1 MRGYDQRVGRL
12 AMVGVVWA
20 VLAVSGVVPSA
31 RAQQSD
37 NTALHV
43 VPAASAVKIDGKLD
57 EWDLSGQ
64 IEVFANYRTRSTY
77 SAKVAAMYDHEFFYL
92 AIAWRDPT
100 PLENMVDAN
109 FEVGSGWKSD
119 CIQLRLK
126 TDVPMHIDC
135 WYSTVAK
142 KPVINIQYGS
152 FNGKSPLHQSKLMG
166 LGTSNAVE
174 KGAKEAF
181 TVGEDGKSYIQEIA
195 LPWKLITGGNIR
207 FKEGGQPVTDR
218 TAYRAGEQF
227 HMGMEFLWGG
237 PDGRTFPIH
246 RYADLVRAPGA
257 SREFFWDAENDWGTV
272 ILEAKGSLNLP
283 APDYSVR
290 AGAYLQKTQGSVP
303 LTYTMPFDGF
313 TTLVIENEQGIRVKN
328 LIGGAQRGKGAQ
340 TDYWDCT
347 DESGKLVP
355 PGTYRFRGLMHQGI
369 DPAYEATYGS
379 PGTPPWDTGDG
390 TGAWLSDHQAP
401 RNVAAGKDMMVFG
414 ADRGESGYGII
425 GTDLSGKKKWGDR
438 TLIGAH
444 SLAADDEYVYV
455 LLSAWDVKP
464 PSLARLE
471 LKTGKYAPFATE
483 AGPQLKVALFKA
495 DEKAPYIQ
503 SIAVGTD
510 RIAVPLGKVLRF
522 YDKRTAAVVSEMP
535 VTGLGCVAS
544 DPAGAFYVWT
554 EGKVARI
561 VDGKLEP
568 VITAGLPAWADAIAV
583 DAAGQVFLT
592 DRKAQQVK
600 VYDKSGQ
607 FLRAIGTP
615 GGRPKTGAWQPNG
628 LLNPLGIAV
637 DAQGRLWVAEE
648 DSSPKRISVWNTQG
662 QLVQDFIGP
671 TGYGGTGANADPDD
685 KTRVFGSGCEFKL
698 DYTSNKATVVAALGD
713 VSGELLK
720 INGREYFMGKDG
732 RLYLHDGDK
741 LKLVAAM
748 GNPGLKDLKGW
759 EDIPLP
765 PAPAGTHGYASI
777 SFIWSDLNDDGKAQ
791 AEEVT
796 SGSMWSGWKQ
806 LKYPVGVA
814 GYFGSY
820 WLDEQFNLYGL
831 AGESFGANGGRP
843 AMATK
848 VPLKGWTA
856 GGAPIWDIANQ
867 KLLSEGGKIQGCLYL
882 PADGK
887 LIAGGPITGLREDG
901 TVAWTYKDN
910 WPGVHASHNAPI
922 PQRDDQLIGTLG
934 CIGRVKT
941 PVGMVFGMHSNMGRL
956 YLMSSDGLFVASVF
970 QDCRLGGD
978 AWPSTPRPGAPL
990 GGMTMGSEWFGGHLF
1005 QAQKS
1010 NEYYLIA
1017 GFTAYNL
1024 IKLNGLEKLQPLT
1037 GGSITVAPADLL
1049 AAQTL
1054 AQQQVAKSTAV
1065 RNALTISKATA
1076 APALDGKLTG
1086 FAKESFVEWSSG
1098 PYKIR
1103 AALAVD
1109 NSNLYLGYDV
1119 SGDENPM
1126 VNGGKDVKQLFVT
1139 GDSVDL
1145 QLGTDLSA
1153 DAKRSDAA
1161 VGDVRLLMTVF
1172 EGKPVAVLY
1181 QWKVKGE
1188 KQPVTFT
1195 CPWRSHTVDRVD
1207 VLSDA
1212 KINITRRSGGYIL
1225 EAAVPLASI
1234 GWAPQAG
1241 KEYKMDLG
1249 VIFSDAK
1256 GDNRAARVYWSNQ
1269 ATGLVADVPGE
1280 IMAEPK
1286 QWGAAAVAP

>member
-1 MRGYDQRVGRL
+1 MRGLTRRTGTRL
-12 AMVGVVWA
+12 ACTVFWAIVAVGIS
-20 VLAVSGVVPSA
+20 VSQ
-31 RAQQSD
+31 AQQSD
-37 NTALHV
+37 NHVLHA
-43 VPAASAVKIDGKLD
+43 VPVPGAVSVDGKLND
-57 EWDLSGQ
+57 WDLSGR
-64 IEVFANYRTRSTY
+64 ITVCSDLANGIGKY
-77 SAKVAAMYDHEFFYL
+77 SATVAMMYDADALYVG
-92 AIAWRDPT
+92 IDWCDPT
-100 PLENMVDAN
+100 PMLNNYDPRFDIDLRKCFHSDSIQLHFRTDQERKVLGWHYTKGDMPAVNVLDGWFPWQDDKPIHYINGLTELKITEAFQRKVD
-109 FEVGSGWKSD
+109 GSGYFQELRIPWSAVVKSG
-119 CIQLRLK
+119 R
-126 TDVPMHIDC
+126 
-135 WYSTVAK
+135 
-142 KPVINIQYGS
+142 
-152 FNGKSPLHQSKLMG
+152 
-166 LGTSNAVE
+166 
-174 KGAKEAF
+174 
-181 TVGEDGKSYIQEIA
+181 
-195 LPWKLITGGNIR
+195 
-207 FKEGGQPVTDR
+207 
-218 TAYRAGEQF
+218 AYRASESF
-227 HMGMEFLWGG
+227 DCMLDLVWG
-237 PDGRTFPIH
+237 PDSGKGWPINH
-246 RYADLVRAPGA
+246 MMDLVAPGA
-257 SREFFWDAENDWGTV
+257 VHTGWFWEVRPIYGKVELSPTGNLRLPEPDFLRIAREKQPRRQGTEGP
-272 ILEAKGSLNLP
+272 IKLN
-283 APDYSVR
+283 YS
-290 AGAYLQKTQGSVP
+290 
-303 LTYTMPFDGF
+303 MPFDGF
-313 TTLVIENEQGIRVKN
+313 ATIVIEDETGRRVRN
-328 LIGGAQRGKGAQ
+328 LIGMAPRGKGEQ
-340 TDYWDCT
+340 SDYWNCT

-355 PGTYRFRGLMHQGI
+355 PGNYRFRGLMHQGI
-369 DPAYEATYGS
+369 QPVYEATYGT
-379 PGTPPWDTGDG
+379 PGNPPWDTGDG
-390 TGAWLSDHQAP
+390 TGAWLSDHCAP
-401 RNVAAGKDMMVFG
+401 RAVASGKDRMVFG
-414 ADRGESGYGII
+414 AERAESGDSLI
-425 GTDLSGKKKWGDR
+425 GTDLNGKKKWGDR
-438 TLIGAH
+438 GFVGVH
-444 SLAADDEYVYV
+444 SLAADDEHAYIY
-455 LLSAWDVKP
+455 LSSWDVP
-464 PSLARLE
+464 PALARVE
-471 LKTGKYAPFATE
+471 IQTGAFAPFATMS
-483 AGPQLKVALFKA
+483 GPQLKVSPFREG
-495 DEKAPYIQ
+495 EKPVWIAG
-503 SIAVGTD
+503 IAVGPD
-510 RIAVPLGKVLRF
+510 RLAVSMGQMNLVRF
-522 YDKRTAAVVSEMP
+522 FDKQTAAIAGELSVPSPGALAYDSAGVLQVWSKDAVV
-535 VTGLGCVAS
+535 
-544 DPAGAFYVWT
+544 
-554 EGKVARI
+554 KV
-561 VDGKLEP
+561 VDGKLVP
-568 VITAGLPAWADAIAV
+568 FITKDVKWPAAMTIDREGQAYLV
-583 DAAGQVFLT
+583 D
-592 DRKAQQVK
+592 REAQQVK

-615 GGRPKTGAWQPNG
+615 GGRPKTGAWQPKG

-648 DSSPKRISVWNTQG
+648 DSSPKRISVWNPQG

-698 DYTSNKATVVAALGD
+698 DYSSNRATVVAALGD
-713 VSGELLK
+713 VSGELFK
-720 INGREYFMGKDG
+720 MNGREYFMNKDG
-732 RLYLHDGDK
+732 RLYLHEGDK

-748 GNPGLKDLKGW
+748 GNPGVKDLKGW

-1280 IMAEPK
+1280 IMAEPR
-1286 QWGAAAVAP
+1286 QWGTATVSR